1 MHFSLF
7 LSLVNFELKY
17 FMLTKLENNIPISTI
32 CQTRTNG
39 EGTKGNLAI
48 RFYKIQSNPNGVRKN
63 HIRGSKK

>member
-39 EGTKGNLAI
+39 EGTKGNLAF
-48 RFYKIQSNPNGVRKN
+48 R
-63 HIRGSKK
+63 H

>member
-32 CQTRTNG
+32 CQTRING
-39 EGTKGNLAI
+39 EGTKGNLAF
-48 RFYKIQSNPNGVRKN
+48 R
-63 HIRGSKK
+63 H